1 MRVGTRICFDSNR
14 MSTHSKKEEGTLLT
28 TTDTKTMAY
37 INLFGVLGTL
47 ENLCALDPNA
57 GALLTNKK
65 PLSIGFEVKGG
76 PAATITFKNGRCRM
90 EEGVEKCD
98 VKLPFS
104 SCEKFNGL
112 LDGTTTPIP
121 SKGFAHLKFLLKSF
135 VPLTDLLAKYLR
147 PEPEDMKDPEFR
159 AISTRLTLYTAAVAI
174 SQVANHDKSGVFST
188 GLIPDGD
195 IAMNVNG
202 DIGVTLRVRNHHM
215 VTIKDRCDKPRAAM
229 TFSNLE
235 IAGQLLRGEVSAMG
249 CICDGSIAMSGMV
262 NMIDNVNRILDRV
275 SIYLA

>member
-1 MRVGTRICFDSNR
+1 M
-14 MSTHSKKEEGTLLT
+14 LT

-76 PAATITFKNGRCRM
+76 PAATITFKNGHC
-90 EEGVEKCD
+90 
-98 VKLPFS
+98 
-104 SCEKFNGL
+104 
-112 LDGTTTPIP
+112 TIP